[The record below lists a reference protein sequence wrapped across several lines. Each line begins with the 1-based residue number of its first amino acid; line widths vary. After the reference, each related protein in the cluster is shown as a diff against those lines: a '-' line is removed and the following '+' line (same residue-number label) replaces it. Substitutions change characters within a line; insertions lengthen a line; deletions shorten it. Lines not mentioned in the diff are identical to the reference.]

1 MKLPAHSLARL
12 LLIVLSALLS
22 ACASTR
28 FSSEAPTSPGQPGQ
42 KLLVMVSTA
51 DDTLRRITENQLL
64 ADILPADN
72 ASAAHRLGIDGQ
84 PADPATRERMSA
96 AGFDRVL
103 LLRIAGIEKRTIQ
116 YPPTPYFYG
125 DPWMWGWP
133 HAWRPFHPFGYAP
146 LMPPDASQPRLV
158 EALAVSVESQ
168 LLSLPDGVLL
178 WRGLSH
184 TLTEGSS
191 TQALED
197 IAATVIRRLGERN
210 WLHRK

>member
-1 MKLPAHSLARL
+1 MKMRAHTFGRL
-12 LLIVLSALLS
+12 LLIALSALLS

-42 KLLVMVSTA
+42 KLLVMVSTT
-51 DDTLRRITENQLL
+51 DDILRRITENQLV
-64 ADILPADN
+64 ADIAPANN

-84 PADPATRERMSA
+84 PADTTARERMSA

-103 LLRIAGIEKRTIQ
+103 LLRIASIEKRNIQ

-146 LMPPDASQPRLV
+146 LMPFDAPPPRIV

-168 LLSLPDGVLL
+168 LVSLPDGALL

-184 TLTEGSS
+184 TLTEG
-191 TQALED
+191 TAAQALED
-197 IAATVIRRLGERN
+197 VAATVIRTLGDRN
-210 WLHRK
+210 WLQPK